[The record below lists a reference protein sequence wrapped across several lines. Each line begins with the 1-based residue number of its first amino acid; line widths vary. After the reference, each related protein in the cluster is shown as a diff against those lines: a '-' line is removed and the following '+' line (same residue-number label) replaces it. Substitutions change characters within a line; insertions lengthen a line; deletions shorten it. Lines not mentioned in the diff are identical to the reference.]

1 MYPKTALKILLAVV
15 IIVAL
20 VFAGIYV
27 KNRLS
32 GGDKAREAQQLE
44 DILNKKKQQQDL
56 TAEEQQKLDAYVD
69 QKVEEK
75 RAELDEKTDE
85 EIKSQGYT
93 QDEVNFILDP
103 EKTVENDLGIG
114 EKVKS
119 NQMTQEEI
127 DAILNPQK

>member
-1 MYPKTALKILLAVV
+1 MYPKTALKILLAV
-15 IIVAL
+15 IIVIAL

-27 KNRLS
+27 KNKF
-32 GGDKAREAQQLE
+32 GIGKEARDAQQME
-44 DILNKKKQQQDL
+44 DILNKEKQKQEL
-56 TAEEQQKLDAYVD
+56 TEEERLRLEAFVSQKI
-69 QKVEEK
+69 EEK
-75 RAELDEKTDE
+75 RTELDKKTDE

-114 EKVKS
+114 EKVEV